1 MVTLA
6 LCCYIPF
13 AQYIIYQFEEESLN
27 KYLPINICFIVW
39 SLMYPLSYIYID
51 LIAGI
56 SWIPLAII
64 TWFTANYLFEI
75 YSFETLLI
83 IFVIS
88 WIAQFLSHGLIEE
101 RRPAL
106 LDSLYESIVLAP
118 FFWHFEIL
126 LFPLGLYKEEKKQI
140 FKNAKKIQK
149 EMDINDKNA

>member
-1 MVTLA
+1 
-6 LCCYIPF
+6 
-13 AQYIIYQFEEESLN
+13 
-27 KYLPINICFIVW
+27 
-39 SLMYPLSYIYID
+39 MYPLSYIYID

-75 YSFETLLI
+75 YSLETLLI